1 MLFLGWQGIATFIG
15 MVAAVLVII
24 YAFARVMD

>member
-15 MVAAVLVII
+15 MVVAVLVII
-24 YAFARVMD
+24 YAFAKAMD